1 MLGFKP
7 LGMLATVRLNF
18 ASDFLI
24 TEKRKRVS
32 VQIFEACGDGAP
44 GLYLRRMVE
53 PDAALAPRLK
63 LGKDVFS
70 QEDDLRGAADEFV
83 FFGLAFGSNQC
94 QDCAAIWRRDPSP
107 NSV

>member
-1 MLGFKP
+1 MSSAVTA
-7 LGMLATVRLNF
+7 GMLATVRLNF

-83 FFGLAFGSNQC
+83 FFRPWFGSHQGKHGR
-94 QDCAAIWRRDPSP
+94 AIGGR
-107 NSV
+107 NC